1 MSNVINKKTILFLAA
16 VLLLCL
22 IGLMVF
28 SNRNRQEI
36 IPDDVVDIMFVLDG
50 KLDKDVIMREYAEN
64 EEDTAQELAE
74 LYVYA
79 IQHELDTVIGL
90 NTVDMFEK
98 IFDISTLVVTEVSL
112 SNIMPSVYMCD
123 IIGSGP
129 KGERRVPLYLV
140 FQEDNPRYRCI
151 LSDYGEQSLIS
162 VETYLDYLLRGYE
175 RELSRWLSID
185 GGEELFLK
193 EAIHLIEQ
201 YKMYDLTNTT
211 IIGFD
216 YDMEMFVYTIQDAK
230 GEIFTIYMVNSDG
243 HSMPLINSFSGH

>member
-1 MSNVINKKTILFLAA
+1 MSKSMNKNTMISLAA

-22 IGLMVF
+22 IGFVVF

-50 KLDKDVIMREYAEN
+50 KLDKDAIMREYVEN

-79 IQHELDTVIGL
+79 IQHELDTIIGF
-90 NTVDMFEK
+90 NTVNMFEK
-98 IFDISTLVVTEVSL
+98 IFDISTLVVSEVSL
-112 SNIMPSVYMCD
+112 SNTMPNVYTCD
-123 IIGSGP
+123 IVGSGP
-129 KGERRVPLYLV
+129 PGERRMPLYLV
-140 FQEDNPRYRCI
+140 FQEGNPRYRCE

-162 VETYLDYLLRGYE
+162 VETYLDYLLRGDA
-175 RELSRWLSID
+175 RELSRWLGID

-201 YKMYDLTNTT
+201 YKMYDLSNTT
-211 IIGFD
+211 VVGFD
-216 YDMEMFVYTIQDAK
+216 YDMGMFVYTIQDAR
-230 GEIFTIYMVNSDG
+230 GELFDIYMVNSDG
-243 HSMPLINSFSGH
+243 HSMPWIER

>member
-1 MSNVINKKTILFLAA
+1 MSKAMNKKIILSLAA
-16 VLLLCL
+16 VLSLCL
-22 IGLMVF
+22 IGFMIL
-28 SNRNRQEI
+28 SNRSRQEI
-36 IPDDVVDIMFVLDG
+36 ISDDVVDIMFVLDG

-64 EEDTAQELAE
+64 EENIAQELAE

-79 IQHELDTVIGL
+79 IQHEFDTIIGL
-90 NTVDMFEK
+90 NTVDMFKK
-98 IFDISTLVVTEVSL
+98 IFDISTLVVSEVSL
-112 SNIMPSVYMCD
+112 SNTMPNVYMCD
-123 IIGSGP
+123 IIGSGLM
-129 KGERRVPLYLV
+129 GERRMPLYLV
-140 FQEDNPRYRCI
+140 FQEDNPRYRCK

-162 VETYLDYLLRGYE
+162 VETYLDYLLRGDE
-175 RELSRWLSID
+175 RELSRWLGID

-230 GEIFTIYMVNSDG
+230 GEIFDIYMVNSDG
-243 HSMPLINSFSGH
+243 HSMPWI